1 MPRNN
6 EDARSG
12 LDRADIP
19 GFKGTTPSKE
29 DVNYATRYGKI
40 RQEEAKDLRPEDES
54 FEPSIYSGP
63 DPAEY
68 QEARRPS
75 AAEPDSPKMTA
86 ALRKAKDP
94 AIRANI
100 RDILG

>member
-6 EDARSG
+6 KDARIG
-12 LDRADIP
+12 R
-19 GFKGTTPSKE
+19 GTTPSKE
-29 DVNYATRYGKI
+29 DVNYATKYGKI
-40 RQEEAKDLRPEDES
+40 TKEEAKDLRPEDEL
-54 FEPSIYSGP
+54 FADSIYSGT

-75 AAEPDSPKMTA
+75 AAEPDSPKMTE
-86 ALRKAKDP
+86 ALRKARSS
-94 AIRANI
+94 ASRANI